1 MNIKRIFYLI
11 KFLFSVYPPPT
22 QLVMPPSFK
31 KNKQISFVNKKYSK
45 TIKTCFQLVRDPF
58 YFLFP
63 VI

>member
-31 KNKQISFVNKKYSK
+31 SLKKINK
-45 TIKTCFQLVRDPF
+45 
-58 YFLFP
+58 FLL
-63 VI
+63 